1 MTHSGMSIVSVN
13 EWDTFK
19 NIFSQ
24 NGIGDL
30 IRQEIKIL
38 RKLYYI
44 EKSLRPEIQLHTKVL
59 TKILPRLDLGDYE
72 IFEEGEEELC
82 NICNR
87 TSHYDRCLKCMCE
100 KFKYDDKDIHLENI
114 LLTDTERYKIQRKY
128 RINHLLWAF
137 YYELNRHYTINFN
150 KLSYEDKMEI
160 FSCVAHDRDIEY
172 MEMGIYGTKYLC
184 DIIPCED
191 KLNKRY

>member
-44 EKSLRPEIQLHTKVL
+44 EKTQRPNIQLHTKCL
-59 TKILPRLDLGDYE
+59 TINLPRLDLGDYE

-82 NICNR
+82 NICYKICR
-87 TSHYDRCLKCMCE
+87 YDKCLKCMCE
-100 KFKYDDKDIHLENI
+100 KLKYDDENI
-114 LLTDTERYKIQRKY
+114 ILTDTERYEIQRKY
-128 RINHLLWAF
+128 IINQNIWSFYSRLNHRFHTVNFPRI
-137 YYELNRHYTINFN
+137 YFN
-150 KLSYEDKMEI
+150 KLSYEDKMDI
-160 FSCVAHDRDIEY
+160 IASVSDRDLEY
-172 MEMGIYGTKYLC
+172 MEMGIYGTKYRY

-191 KLNKRY
+191 KLDNRY

>member
-44 EKSLRPEIQLHTKVL
+44 EKSLRPNIQLHTKCL

-87 TSHYDRCLKCMCE
+87 TSHYDMCLKCMCE
-100 KFKYDDKDIHLENI
+100 KFKYQDENE
-114 LLTDTERYKIQRKY
+114 LLTETERYEIVFKY
-128 RINHLLWAF
+128 RFDSCIWRFHTILESRMIN
-137 YYELNRHYTINFN
+137 NFN
-150 KLSYEDKMEI
+150 KLSYEDKMDL
-160 FSCVAHDRDIEY
+160 FDNMTLDRQVEY
-172 MEMGIYGTKYLC
+172 MKLYDTYGKMYLC

>member
-44 EKSLRPEIQLHTKVL
+44 EKTQRPNIQLHTKCL
-59 TKILPRLDLGDYE
+59 TINLPRLDLGDYE

-82 NICNR
+82 NKCYKICR
-87 TSHYDRCLKCMCE
+87 YDKCLKCMC
-100 KFKYDDKDIHLENI
+100 KKLKYEDEYMVLRRR
-114 LLTDTERYKIQRKY
+114 ERYEIVDKYIINQKIWSFYRKLED
-128 RINHLLWAF
+128 RNIN
-137 YYELNRHYTINFN
+137 NFN

-160 FSCVAHDRDIEY
+160 INYVSKDRKLEY
-172 MEMGIYGTKYLC
+172 MKMGRFDNMYLC

-191 KLNKRY
+191 KLNPEEY

>member
-13 EWDTFK
+13 ECDTFL
-19 NIFSQ
+19 NLFSQ

-44 EKSLRPEIQLHTKVL
+44 EKTQRPNIQLHTKCL
-59 TKILPRLDLGDYE
+59 TINLPRLDLGDYE

-87 TSHYDRCLKCMCE
+87 TCRYDKCLKCMCE
-100 KFKYDDKDIHLENI
+100 KLKYDDENI
-114 LLTDTERYKIQRKY
+114 ILTDTERYEILRKY
-128 RINHLLWAF
+128 RINQCIWSF
-137 YYELNRHYTINFN
+137 YEKLNRFHKINFN
-150 KLSYEDKMEI
+150 KLSYKGKMEI
-160 FSCVAHDRDIEY
+160 FSCVGDRDIEY
-172 MEMGIYGTKYLC
+172 MEMGIYGTKYLI

-191 KLNKRY
+191 KLDTRY

>member
-1 MTHSGMSIVSVN
+1 MATYNLSIVSVN
-13 EWDTFK
+13 EWDTFL
-19 NIFSQ
+19 NLFSQ

-44 EKSLRPEIQLHTKVL
+44 EKTQRPKIQLHTKCL
-59 TKILPRLDLGDYE
+59 TINLPRLDLGDYE

-82 NICNR
+82 NKCYKICR
-87 TSHYDRCLKCMCE
+87 YDKCLECMCE
-100 KFKYDDKDIHLENI
+100 KLKYEDEYMILTRRERNEIVDKYI
-114 LLTDTERYKIQRKY
+114 
-128 RINHLLWAF
+128 INHLIWSF
-137 YYELNRHYTINFN
+137 YRKLEDRNINNFN

-160 FSCVAHDRDIEY
+160 IANVANNRHIEY
-172 MEMGIYGTKYLC
+172 IRMGIFDNRYVC

-191 KLNKRY
+191 KLDTGDI

>member
-1 MTHSGMSIVSVN
+1 MSIVSVN

-44 EKSLRPEIQLHTKVL
+44 EKTQRPNIQLHTKCL
-59 TKILPRLDLGDYE
+59 TINLPTLDLGDYE

-87 TSHYDRCLKCMCE
+87 TCRYDKCLKCMCE
-100 KFKYDDKDIHLENI
+100 KLKYEDEYMV
-114 LLTDTERYKIQRKY
+114 LTRRERYEIVDKY
-128 RINHLLWAF
+128 RINHLIWFF
-137 YYELNRHYTINFN
+137 YVKLNGDNFN
-150 KLSYEDKMEI
+150 KLSYEDKI
-160 FSCVAHDRDIEY
+160 KIIRRVGYDRIIEY
-172 MEMGIYGTKYLC
+172 EELYNRFDNMYMY

-191 KLNKRY
+191 KLNTEEY